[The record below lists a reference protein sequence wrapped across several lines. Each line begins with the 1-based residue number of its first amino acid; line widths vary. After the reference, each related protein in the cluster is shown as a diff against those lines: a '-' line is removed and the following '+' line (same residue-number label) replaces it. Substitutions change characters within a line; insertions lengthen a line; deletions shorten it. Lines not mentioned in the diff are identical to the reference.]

1 MGVIER
7 LIGIIIN
14 ITKNLD
20 MEVEKGFN
28 LSKWGDQMK
37 FLHALQVQ
45 AQALIDLVQR
55 IASLMGY
62 TPSTYIESGKV
73 LLNEGLMNEEDFKL
87 YRAIVGFRNIVV
99 HEYAEVN
106 MSLVE
111 NLLRKREYRKIL
123 DLAEKIYRKAKIK
136 GLDP

>member
-99 HEYAEVN
+99 HEYVEVN